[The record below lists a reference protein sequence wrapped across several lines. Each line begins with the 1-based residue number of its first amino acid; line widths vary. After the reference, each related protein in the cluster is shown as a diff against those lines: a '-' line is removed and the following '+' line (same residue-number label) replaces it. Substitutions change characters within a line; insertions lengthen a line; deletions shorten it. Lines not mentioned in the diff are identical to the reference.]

1 MNEHRPSTTT
11 DQDYQSYIYRSRR
24 AERQLSFVRRGASF
38 DQFSADVPARTVV
51 SSGVLLGPI
60 LAVLSVNPSLR
71 DVRYHERGGIIAI
84 RDTPHE

>member
-11 DQDYQSYIYRSRR
+11 DQDDQYKNAR
-24 AERQLSFVRRGASF
+24 APAAPCTSSFVRRGASF